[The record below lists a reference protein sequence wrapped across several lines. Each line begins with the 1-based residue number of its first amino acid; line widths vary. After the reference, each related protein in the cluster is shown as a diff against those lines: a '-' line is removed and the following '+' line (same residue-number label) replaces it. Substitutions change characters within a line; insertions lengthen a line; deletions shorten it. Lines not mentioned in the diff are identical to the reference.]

1 MSIVWSYKIDFKN
14 PVLFDKLKMYGINI
28 PDELRTFICNYNGA
42 SPDKN
47 HIEINGKERVFDS
60 VLSFN
65 ENDVDVAT
73 FKAAYQAIDSDEY
86 IPFAI
91 DPFGNHFCYSIKTRK
106 IAFYEHE
113 EEVFDQTNYSLDEFL
128 EHLY

>member
-1 MSIVWSYKIDFKN
+1 MNWKYVSPTTLENIFLVEKKIGYQLPDNLKAVILENNNGRPERDCFDTEFNQGLQFKQ
-14 PVLFDKLKMYGINI
+14 L
-28 PDELRTFICNYNGA
+28 
-42 SPDKN
+42 
-47 HIEINGKERVFDS
+47 
-60 VLSFN
+60 LSFN
-65 ENDVDVAT
+65 ENDVDAAA